1 MIILRYSQD
10 SASPGV
16 AQLLVSFMSR
26 DRSEQRSQKADNTSG
41 TMICVLSYWRC
52 RLLKVFFLASPVY
65 VWVLLLANLF
75 AEKNFQDY
83 VDSFCPCGPDA
94 VLVAVGCVV
103 MLHDAWF
110 GSGYMHCHIWK
121 KYRHFLDYLGDDFC
135 HLYPAVFGVSGPSVG
150 MLYRRRYGPASRS
163 TEIWIFWKMTSG
175 VQFGSTTVDTRSR
188 APLGD
193 GK

>member
-1 MIILRYSQD
+1 M
-10 SASPGV
+10 
-16 AQLLVSFMSR
+16 
-26 DRSEQRSQKADNTSG
+26 
-41 TMICVLSYWRC
+41 
-52 RLLKVFFLASPVY
+52 
-65 VWVLLLANLF
+65 
-75 AEKNFQDY
+75 
-83 VDSFCPCGPDA
+83 
-94 VLVAVGCVV
+94 LVAVGCVV

-110 GSGYMHCHIWK
+110 DSGYMHCHIWK
-121 KYRHFLDYLGDDFC
+121 KYRHFLDYLGDDF
-135 HLYPAVFGVSGPSVG
+135 LPLVSGCIRRVFFGPTVD